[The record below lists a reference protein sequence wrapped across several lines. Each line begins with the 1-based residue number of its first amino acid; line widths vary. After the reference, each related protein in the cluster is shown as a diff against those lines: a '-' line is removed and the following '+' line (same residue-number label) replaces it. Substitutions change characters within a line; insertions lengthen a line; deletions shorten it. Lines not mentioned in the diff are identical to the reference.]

1 MKNGIKDY
9 YPTQENNTY
18 TSQNA
23 KILHSQDSVQ
33 LPELEARSKE
43 TCQTPLARK
52 EGTLCVSANTKQQ
65 DFLLVFITFAMAGS
79 LQQLFAAATNTAIDS
94 SA

>member
-1 MKNGIKDY
+1 MPKSFILRILFN
-9 YPTQENNTY
+9 
-18 TSQNA
+18 SQSW
-23 KILHSQDSVQ
+23 K
-33 LPELEARSKE
+33 LEARHH
-43 TCQTPLARK
+43 TQHPCK
-52 EGTLCVSANTKQQ
+52 EGRNFVCVSKSKQQ